1 MPTANPS
8 LYLYAVLLVLILMGP
23 VKRGK
28 LLMFDKAKPAVR
40 VYVYIYI
47 FKCILLTHAFTCI
60 NMYSV
65 LCHDSEK
72 TWMKTTHNTYLNK

>member
-23 VKRGK
+23 VKIGK

-40 VYVYIYI
+40 VYVFYIY
-47 FKCILLTHAFTCI
+47 F
-60 NMYSV
+60 
-65 LCHDSEK
+65 
-72 TWMKTTHNTYLNK
+72 